1 MSNVLLFKH
10 ELSEFVESI
19 EKLSKELFKTKR
31 ILKFIDNNGINSFKF
46 ISKDIFIACEYCSN
60 EYHNLHENK
69 YSYKVLDDI
78 LEENWVDDIFKA
90 YFKQLSFKD
99 FLDWL
104 KTYVSSFCKNIE
116 NLTIQFI

>member
-60 EYHNLHENK
+60 ENHNLHENK

-90 YFKQLSFKD
+90 YFKELSFKD

-104 KTYVSSFCKNIE
+104 KTYVSSVCKNIE

>member
-78 LEENWVDDIFKA
+78 LEENWVDDIFKT
-90 YFKQLSFKD
+90 YFKELSFKD

>member
-90 YFKQLSFKD
+90 YFKEFSFKD

>member
-1 MSNVLLFKH
+1 MSNVLLFKQ

-90 YFKQLSFKD
+90 YFKELSFKD

>member
-69 YSYKVLDDI
+69 YSYKVLDHI

>member
-90 YFKQLSFKD
+90 YFKELSFKD